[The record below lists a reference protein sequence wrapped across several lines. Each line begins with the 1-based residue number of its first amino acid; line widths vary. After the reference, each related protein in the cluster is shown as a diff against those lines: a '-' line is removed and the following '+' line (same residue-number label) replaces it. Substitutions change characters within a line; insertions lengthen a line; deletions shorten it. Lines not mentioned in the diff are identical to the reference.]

1 MKIVFMGTPQFAVPS
16 LDALYNSGHE
26 ISLVITQ
33 KDKPK
38 GRGKKVLPTPVK
50 ERALELGLEVYQP
63 DSVNSQESINRL
75 KEIDPDCIVVVA
87 FGQILKKEVLSLPKY
102 GCLNVHASLLPKY
115 RGAAPI
121 NWVIING
128 EKKTGI
134 TIMEMNEGLD
144 TGDILKA
151 KEILIEEDDDSSSLS
166 DKLSKLGSELI
177 VEVIDDISKGN
188 ITKIPQ
194 NHELSTYA
202 PILSKK
208 MGRINWNSNGEN
220 IINLIRGLKPW
231 PLAYTSY
238 KGENVKIHKA
248 RNVEKFSEKAN
259 GTVVKVSPDGI
270 FVNCNDSCIVIEELQ
285 FPGKKKLY
293 VSEYLR
299 GNEFEEGVVLE

>member
-1 MKIVFMGTPQFAVPS
+1 MGTPQFAVPS

-248 RNVEKFSEKAN
+248 RNIEKFSEKAN

>member
-1 MKIVFMGTPQFAVPS
+1 MKIVFMGTPEFAVPS

-144 TGDILKA
+144 TGDILKT

>member
-1 MKIVFMGTPQFAVPS
+1 MGTPQFAVPS

>member
-1 MKIVFMGTPQFAVPS
+1 MGTPEFAVPS
-16 LDALYNSGHE
+16 LNELYTSGHE

-63 DSVNSQESINRL
+63 NSVNSQECIERLRKIN
-75 KEIDPDCIVVVA
+75 PDCIVVVA
-87 FGQILKKEVLSLPKY
+87 FGQILKREVLSIPKY
-102 GCLNVHASLLPKY
+102 GCINVHASLLPKY

-121 NWVIING
+121 NWAIING
-128 EKKTGI
+128 EEKTGI
-134 TIMEMNEGLD
+134 TIMKMDEGLD

-151 KEILIEEDDDSSSLS
+151 KEIVIEEDDDSSTLS
-166 DKLSKLGSELI
+166 HKLAKLGSQLI
-177 VEVIDDISKGN
+177 VESLEDISKGN
-188 ITKIPQ
+188 ITIVPQ

-202 PILSKK
+202 PILSKE

-231 PLAYTSY
+231 PLAYTFY

-248 RNVEKFSEKAN
+248 RKVQKFSTSPN
-259 GTVVKVSPDGI
+259 GTVVKVSADGI
-270 FVNCNDSCIVIEELQ
+270 FVNCNDSCIVIEQLQ

-299 GNEFEEGVVLE
+299 GNEFEEGILLEG